1 MSIYSELVQAQLIRN
16 ALHLHLHLPLE
27 ITLLIQTLSPLFTG
41 EDNLNLLSQILV

>member
-16 ALHLHLHLPLE
+16 ALHLPLE

-41 EDNLNLLSQILV
+41 EDNLNLFTQI